1 MYKLLFSLL
10 ILLLNFGCSNDSS
23 DLDLV
28 TTNNNMMIVR
38 VAFTNESF
46 VEDEARWQQ
55 KIFGKETGEL
65 NHYYNEI
72 SSGQFQ
78 FIPVADA
85 GLVHNGVTTLAMNVL
100 HPNPRTTDPEF
111 ENDLKAKV
119 HPLLQGALEQIA
131 ADGFDFSIYDKNSD
145 GKITPNELIVTFIFA
160 GQEDAYGAI
169 ANPDKGISTN
179 GIWAHQWCT
188 EDLTTTVNDVSI
200 MSCDDSGSYAV
211 FGELHGDHDAT
222 IGIIAHELGH
232 VAFELPDLYYGS
244 ATRIGYYGLM
254 SNGSWGQAS
263 LGGLAGDTPTHMCA
277 WSKLDIGWYRPV
289 LVQNSSEA
297 ATLFDT
303 GSNSYNIYKVPL
315 ANTVNEY
322 FLLENRGTRG
332 YDSGLKVIDD
342 KSTGYTGGV
351 AIWHIDDA
359 VIAKY
364 RPTNEVNKDADHKG
378 VDIEEAN
385 GASVDTGNGDPSRN
399 FFYSGN
405 QSDFTPDTVPN
416 TNAYNGLR
424 SNIRITNIS
433 EVSNA
438 MTLQISN

>member
-1 MYKLLFSLL
+1 MYKLFFFILALL
-10 ILLLNFGCSNDSS
+10 INVGCSQNSEDPVV
-23 DLDLV
+23 V

-55 KIFGKETGEL
+55 KIFGTEQGEL
-65 NHYYNEI
+65 NHYYDEI

-78 FIPVADA
+78 FIPVNDA
-85 GLVHNGVTTLAMNVL
+85 GLVHNGVTTLTMDL
-100 HPNPRTTDPEF
+100 PHPNPRTTDPEF
-111 ENDLKAKV
+111 ERDLKDKV
-119 HPLLQGALEQIA
+119 HPILRDVVEQIA
-131 ADGFDFSIYDKNSD
+131 ADGFDFSIYDKNRD
-145 GKITPNELIVTFIFA
+145 GKITPDELIVTFIFA
-160 GQEDAYGAI
+160 GQEDAYAL
-169 ANPDKGISTN
+169 NSTN

-188 EDLTTTVNDVSI
+188 EDLTTTVNGVSI

-244 ATRIGYYGLM
+244 STRIGYYGLM

-277 WSKLDIGWYRPV
+277 WSKIDIGWYRPV
-289 LVQNSSEA
+289 VVQNSSEA
-297 ATLFDT
+297 VTLFDT

-315 ANTVNEY
+315 INTSSEY

-332 YDSGLKVIDD
+332 YDTGLKVIDD
-342 KSTGYTGGV
+342 KSTNYMGGV

-359 VIAKY
+359 IIAKN
-364 RPTNEVNKDADHKG
+364 RPDNRVNIDATHKG
-378 VDIEEAN
+378 VDFEEAN
-385 GASVDTGNGDPSRN
+385 GASVDTGNGDPRLN

-405 QSDFTPDTVPN
+405 QSDFTPNTGPN
-416 TNAYNGLR
+416 TNAYDGSN
-424 SNIRITNIS
+424 SNIWITNIS